1 MEFEWDAAKARV
13 NADKHGISFEEA
25 SSVFG
30 DPLAL
35 TFDDPT
41 HSTVEHRYLTFGVS
55 AAGRSLVVVHTSR
68 GDTIRIISSRP
79 MTPRERR
86 AYEQWEKA

>member
-1 MEFEWDAAKARV
+1 MEFEWNAAKSRA
-13 NADKHGISFEEA
+13 NADKHGVAFEEA

-35 TFDDPT
+35 TFDDLT
-41 HSTVEHRYLTFGVS
+41 HSAAEHRFLTFGVS
-55 AAGRSLVVVHTSR
+55 AAGRPLVVVHTSR
-68 GDTIRIISSRP
+68 GDTIRIVSSRH

-86 AYEQWEKA
+86 AYEQWEKT